1 MATQV
6 LERTSAMVSQ
16 TMGTVTDIPARLDR
30 LPWSRIHMRIV
41 LILGIA
47 FVLDGFEVSV
57 YGSVLGTL
65 SRLWN
70 MSAVQASSLL
80 SIFLVGMFGGAYVFG
95 YMADRLGRKRL
106 FILTLLIYSLAT
118 VASAFSWN
126 YGSLAL
132 FRLITGFGI
141 GGEYGAVNS
150 AVQEFIPSK
159 WRGFMSGLM
168 PATWDLGTV
177 LASLTTLFA
186 LALLPPEIGWR
197 VAFLLG
203 ALIAVFVAIVRRRLP
218 ESPRWLLSRGREHEA
233 EAITQDFEREVQ
245 EEHALTELPLIEAS
259 TTIAAAETTSFFGHY
274 ANLMRHYPRQVA
286 LAWVLNFSQA
296 FPYYAA
302 FSLIPVILIKT
313 YNYDPK
319 MVPLALMFLTALG
332 TVGVVVM
339 SWLADAWGR
348 RQSVITSYGM
358 AGLLAIVVGV
368 VASQH
373 LLSGGLFVFL
383 IAVMY
388 FFAFAAAGVVYIT
401 TTEIFPTNVR
411 ASGIGSAVAFGRIG
425 AMIGP
430 IVLTAMLASG
440 MTLAFVVTGLVLLAG
455 ALMEVVWGIEG
466 RGRSLEA
473 IASGK

>member
-1 MATQV
+1 MASEVREASGLTGNR
-6 LERTSAMVSQ
+6 LADLVS
-16 TMGTVTDIPARLDR
+16 DIPARLDR
-30 LPWSRIHMRIV
+30 LPWSRVHMRIV

-65 SRLWN
+65 AKLWN
-70 MSAVQASSLL
+70 MSAVEASSLL

-150 AVQEFIPSK
+150 AVQEFIPSNR
-159 WRGFMSGLM
+159 RGFMSGLM

-203 ALIAVFVAIVRRRLP
+203 ALIAIFVAYVRRRLP
-218 ESPRWLLSRGREHEA
+218 ESPRWLLSQGRSAEA
-233 EAITQDFEREVQ
+233 EAITREFEDTAKI
-245 EEHALTELPLIEAS
+245 EHGLTELPPV
-259 TTIAAAETTSFFGHY
+259 AAATTVPAPEHTSFFRHY
-274 ANLMRHYPRQVA
+274 ADLIIRYPRQVA
-286 LAWVLNFSQA
+286 LAWGLNFSQA

-302 FSLIPVILIKT
+302 FSMIPVILIKT

-332 TVGVVVM
+332 TAGVVVM
-339 SWLADAWGR
+339 SWLADVWGR
-348 RQSVITSYGM
+348 KQSVIMSYGM
-358 AGLLAIVVGV
+358 AGLLSVVVGV
-368 VASQH
+368 VASEQ
-373 LLSGGLFVFL
+373 LLSGRLFIVL

-388 FFAFAAAGVVYIT
+388 FFAFASAGVVYIT

-430 IVLTAMLASG
+430 IALTAMLASG
-440 MTLAFVVTGLVLLAG
+440 LTLAFVVTGLVLLAG
-455 ALMEVVWGIEG
+455 ALMEAVWGIEG
-466 RGRSLEA
+466 RGRSLET
-473 IASGK
+473 IAAGK

>member
-1 MATQV
+1 MASQAAATGTPRAAR
-6 LERTSAMVSQ
+6 RTTIS
-16 TMGTVTDIPARLDR
+16 DIPARLDR
-30 LPWSRIHMRIV
+30 LPWSRIHTRIV

-65 SRLWN
+65 VTLWH
-70 MSAVQASSLL
+70 MGPVQASSLL
-80 SIFLVGMFGGAYVFG
+80 SIFLVGMFGGAYLFG
-95 YMADRLGRKRL
+95 YLADSLGRKRL
-106 FILTLLIYSLAT
+106 FIVTLLIYSLAT
-118 VASAFSWN
+118 VASALSWS

-141 GGEYGAVNS
+141 GGEYAAVNS
-150 AVQEFIPSK
+150 AVQEFIPSNR
-159 WRGFMSGLM
+159 RGFMSGLM

-177 LASLTTLFA
+177 FASLVTLFA
-186 LALLPPEIGWR
+186 LALLPPQIGWR

-218 ESPRWLLSRGREHEA
+218 ESPRWLVSEGREAEA
-233 EAITQDFEREVQ
+233 EAITRTFESTAKA
-245 EEHALTELPLIEAS
+245 EHGLSLLPPPEAATAIE
-259 TTIAAAETTSFFGHY
+259 TGPRDSF
-274 ANLMRHYPRQVA
+274 LRHYGRLIRGYPRRVA

-313 YNYDPK
+313 YHYEPK
-319 MVPLALMFLTALG
+319 MVPLALTILTALG
-332 TVGVVVM
+332 TVGVIVM

-348 RQSVITSYGM
+348 RQSVIASYGM
-358 AGLLAIVVGV
+358 AGLLAIAVGV
-368 VASQH
+368 VASRGA
-373 LLSGGLFVFL
+373 LTASLFLIL

-430 IVLTAMLASG
+430 IALTLMLRSG
-440 MTLAFVVTGLVLLAG
+440 LTLAFVVTGLVLLAG
-455 ALMEVVWGIEG
+455 AAMEVVWGIEG
-466 RGRSLEA
+466 RGRSLEQL
-473 IASGK
+473 ASGSA